1 MPRRPSEN
9 PAAAAKPRRTRRFAL
24 ATSAFLLASPLSA
37 RPLAAPK
44 RAAAAAKSET
54 AGLPNVTYTGFRRL
68 SDGRAL
74 LYVEL
79 TAKVPVSV
87 VQQPG
92 GIIYRLEGARVAL
105 KNNKNPLLT
114 GAFATNLLSARL
126 VVPKAPRKKGRGKPQ
141 DAEARHVDL
150 VLKLRSGVTPSYA
163 ISERPGGAVL
173 EITIPAVASG
183 K

>member
-1 MPRRPSEN
+1 MPRRPSEV
-9 PAAAAKPRRTRRFAL
+9 PAGAGRPRRARLIAL
-24 ATSAFLLASPLSA
+24 ATSAVLLAP
-37 RPLAAPK
+37 
-44 RAAAAAKSET
+44 AAAARSPSASKRT
-54 AGLPNVTYTGFRRL
+54 ASAAEREAGPNVTYTGFRRL

-92 GIIYRLEGARVAL
+92 GVTYRLEGAHVAL

-114 GAFATNLLSARL
+114 GEFATNLLSARL
-126 VVPKAPRKKGRGKPQ
+126 VVPKAPRKKTRGKSEP
-141 DAEARHVDL
+141 EARYVDV
-150 VLKLRSGVTPSYA
+150 VLKLRSGVTPTYA
-163 ISERPGGAVL
+163 ISDRPGGAVL
-173 EITIPAVASG
+173 EITIPALAAN